1 MLTSRIPSKKH
12 HFIRLHLVV
21 IQRKKIILL
30 SHAFQFILCHIFYI
44 LYENYSINKCSVYYI
59 LYPVCVCVQEVQILQ
74 NCCLQMELISMRR
87 MNLDSHHYIQP
98 QNMVSPFSTFML
110 SLFLCVDYTK
120 NFILLIGSKHMVDFL
135 IDHGCNVNATDIFGD
150 TALYLIG
157 LKLYNIKLSIQFSI
171 IN

>member
-1 MLTSRIPSKKH
+1 
-12 HFIRLHLVV
+12 
-21 IQRKKIILL
+21 
-30 SHAFQFILCHIFYI
+30 
-44 LYENYSINKCSVYYI
+44 
-59 LYPVCVCVQEVQILQ
+59 
-74 NCCLQMELISMRR
+74 
-87 MNLDSHHYIQP
+87 
-98 QNMVSPFSTFML
+98 MVSPFSTFML